1 MPRGENPNS
10 RKNLKQ
16 FSKDEKPKKN
26 KRSVSEARESGKKGG
41 IKSGAVRA
49 SLKTF
54 REMSVEDSQEEKE
67 KMWQMVKKLAMSGD
81 LKAFEIYCDMIGEK
95 PGSRIEISGQL
106 DNPFSGLTEE
116 ELRRLAGGDCE

>member
-26 KRSVSEARESGKKGG
+26 KRSVSEARESGKRGG
-41 IKSGAVRA
+41 IKSGVVRA

-81 LKAFEIYCDMIGEK
+81 LKAFEIYRDTIGEK
-95 PGSRIEISGQL
+95 PRDEVKVTGQIN
-106 DNPFSGLTEE
+106 NPLAGLTED
-116 ELRRLAGGDCE
+116 ELRKLAGGDGE